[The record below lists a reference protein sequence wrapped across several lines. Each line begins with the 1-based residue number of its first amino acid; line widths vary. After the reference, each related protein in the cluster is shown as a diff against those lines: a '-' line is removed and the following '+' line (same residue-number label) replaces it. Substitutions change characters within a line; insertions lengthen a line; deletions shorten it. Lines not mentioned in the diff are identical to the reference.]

1 MNESDRLT
9 WDPTVHYKDVDVA
22 QRYDDERFARLTGRL
37 FNALEKA
44 YIARAFANVP
54 AGARILDL
62 PCGTGRLAEVLLD
75 RGLDVHGVDISPAM
89 LEVARRKLARF
100 GTRFSTQVADVRD
113 LAGGAAETFEAG
125 MCARVLMHFPL
136 AQQIEFLAGVAAL
149 VRGPLVITHSLSTPY
164 HRFRRDAKRWIGNP
178 PSAGYPITNAE
189 LERLLAGARL
199 RELRRLRPS
208 RLITEEIIVVAEPVG

>member
-89 LEVARRKLARF
+89 LEVA
-100 GTRFSTQVADVRD
+100 
-113 LAGGAAETFEAG
+113 
-125 MCARVLMHFPL
+125 
-136 AQQIEFLAGVAAL
+136 
-149 VRGPLVITHSLSTPY
+149 
-164 HRFRRDAKRWIGNP
+164 
-178 PSAGYPITNAE
+178 
-189 LERLLAGARL
+189 
-199 RELRRLRPS
+199 
-208 RLITEEIIVVAEPVG
+208 